1 MKLII
6 CLLLAALSGPSMA
19 QQIEELP
26 LFVRLK
32 NMPLNENPVGGY
44 ATFGTFT
51 DGLPA
56 VEVAAQDVAQFFERA
71 KIPPIF
77 QYHKVQ
83 INCKLGLMKIVGMG
97 DAAEIRNMPEIK
109 EAQIINIKDTHPA
122 NRPVY
127 EKLCKQVGFKLKLKN
142 N

>member
-1 MKLII
+1 MKHIL
-6 CLLLAALSGPSMA
+6 CLLLAAVSAPSMA

-26 LFVRLK
+26 LFVK
-32 NMPLNENPVGGY
+32 FKDMPLNENPVGGY

-56 VEVAAQDVAQFFERA
+56 IEVAAQDVVQFFERA
-71 KIPPIF
+71 KMPPIF
-77 QYHKVQ
+77 PYHKVQ

-97 DAAEIRNMPEIK
+97 DAAEIRNMQEIK
-109 EAQIINIKDTHPA
+109 EAKIINLRDTHPE
-122 NRPVY
+122 NKPVY
-127 EKLCKQVGFKLKLKN
+127 EKICKQAGFKLSYKN